1 VNSVFLTPPNV
12 ERSVMRRIRWRILLP
27 VALLYFIAFLDRAN
41 VAYAKLTMAPEL
53 GFSEWVYGFGAGL
66 FFVGYLLPEI
76 PGALIVERRGARRW
90 VALIMLAW
98 GSCALTLGFIHSA
111 HAFYL
116 GRFCL
121 GVAEGGL
128 FPGIIVYLSHWIP
141 PRCGAGAIAV
151 FTLASPAALAAGG
164 PLAGL
169 LLTIRWMG
177 LSGWRWLSILEA
189 LPAIGFGILTWF
201 TLPDNPRNVLW
212 LPAVERSWL
221 LEQLRKEE
229 PPHQPSS
236 LGEMSAIFRSTIVVL
251 LCAIIFLANIG
262 IQGFFLWIPT
272 TLQRAAGLTASRASL
287 LSGIPFAVAVVS
299 VLICSWSSDR
309 SQRRALHIYL
319 PLLLSG
325 IIFSLTSLDG
335 LRFSWLFLL
344 LCFSSAAIYG
354 FGPSFYLVP
363 SLILRGRQAA
373 AVVGL
378 INMFAGLGG
387 FAGPAIVGRVLAMGY
402 PFSMVVRFLSCCFL
416 LAGALCFLIRRRIQ
430 DRPDEVSRLQPPLWG
445 HQEI

>member
-1 VNSVFLTPPNV
+1 
-12 ERSVMRRIRWRILLP
+12 MRRIRLRILLP
-27 VALLYFIAFLDRAN
+27 VAVLYFIAFLDRAN

-76 PGALIVERRGARRW
+76 PGALIVQRWGARRW
-90 VALIMLAW
+90 VTLIMVSW
-98 GSCALTLGFIHSA
+98 GTCAMSLGFIHSA
-111 HAFYL
+111 TAFYV

-128 FPGIIVYLSHWIP
+128 FPGVIVYLSHWVP
-141 PRCGAGAIAV
+141 ARHGAGAIAI

-164 PLAGL
+164 PFAGW
-169 LLTIRWMG
+169 LLTLHWMG

-201 TLPDNPRNVLW
+201 VLPDDPRKV
-212 LPAVERSWL
+212 SWL
-221 LEQLRKEE
+221 SAGQCRWLVEQLHEE
-229 PPHQPSS
+229 DLTHAQS
-236 LGEMSAIFRSTIVVL
+236 GFRAMSAIFLSPLVL
-251 LCAIIFLANIG
+251 LLCGIIFLANIG
-262 IQGFFLWIPT
+262 IQGFFLWVPT
-272 TLQRAAGLTASRASL
+272 TLQHAAGLTASRASM
-287 LSGIPFAVAVVS
+287 LSGIPFAVAVIS
-299 VLICSWSSDR
+299 VLVCSWSSDR

-335 LRFSWLFLL
+335 LRFGWLFLL
-344 LCFSSAAIYG
+344 LCLSSAAIYG

-363 SLILRGRQAA
+363 SLVLPGRQAA

-378 INMFAGLGG
+378 VNMFAGLGG
-387 FAGPAIVGRVLAMGY
+387 FTGPAIAGRMLATGY
-402 PFSMVVRFLSCCFL
+402 PFSAVVRFLSGCFFL
-416 LAGALCFLIRRRIQ
+416 GGALCFWIRKRIKNGGPTPAAQ
-430 DRPDEVSRLQPPLWG
+430 LEPSLWG
-445 HQEI
+445 EEV